1 MENRRGETGML
12 ETRNLTLD
20 KAKQEDW
27 AAMYRNVWSHWESA
41 KYMMWSVTQCQ
52 EDAPERMR
60 RTIEF
65 QKSHNTY
72 LVYLKVTGEAVG
84 FAGVEQTSP
93 TVWEEAGICLGPDY
107 VGQGYGKQILQCL
120 VDYAKSLGAEEF
132 VCYAREQNAA
142 SRALIAS
149 LGFVQ
154 VGAEEKVDERDGSA
168 YTNLKFHKT
177 L

>member
-1 MENRRGETGML
+1 ML
-12 ETRNLTLD
+12 ETKDLILD

-27 AAMYRNVWSHWESA
+27 RAMYRNVWSHPESA
-41 KYMMWSVTQCQ
+41 KYMMWSVT
-52 EDAPERMR
+52 EDEADAPDRMR
-60 RTIEF
+60 RTIQF
-65 QKSHNTY
+65 QKSHDTY
-72 LVYLKVTGEAVG
+72 LIYLKATGEAIG
-84 FAGVEQTSP
+84 FAGVEQMGP
-93 TVWEEAGICLGPDY
+93 TIWEEAGVCLGPDY
-107 VGQGYGKQILQCL
+107 VGRGYGKQILQRL

-149 LGFVQ
+149 LGFAQ
-154 VGAEEKVDERDGSA
+154 AGAEEKTDERDGSS

>member
-1 MENRRGETGML
+1 ML
-12 ETRNLTLD
+12 ETKDLILD

-27 AAMYRNVWSHWESA
+27 EAMYRNVWSHPESA
-41 KYMMWSVTQCQ
+41 KYMMWSVM
-52 EDAPERMR
+52 EDEADAPDRMR
-60 RTIEF
+60 RTIQF
-65 QKSHNTY
+65 QKSHDTY
-72 LVYLKVTGEAVG
+72 LVYLKATGEAIG
-84 FAGVEQTSP
+84 FAGVEQMGP
-93 TVWEEAGICLGPDY
+93 TIWEEAGVCLGPDY
-107 VGQGYGKQILQCL
+107 VGRGYGKQILQRL

-149 LGFVQ
+149 LGFAQ
-154 VGAEEKVDERDGSA
+154 VGAEEKTDGRDGSS